1 MKMNHPGMKPI
12 HLLKQNN
19 IIVKIKFIS
28 KFKNCS
34 QSFFLVK
41 SRLIFFEF
49 PVGVKS
55 ICIDGKK
62 YTRDE
67 FEKAKKLELRR
78 GKKGRFLPVD
88 S

>member
-1 MKMNHPGMKPI
+1 M
-12 HLLKQNN
+12 
-19 IIVKIKFIS
+19 
-28 KFKNCS
+28 
-34 QSFFLVK
+34 K

-62 YTRDE
+62 YTRAE
-67 FEKAKKLELRR
+67 FEKAKKLESRR

-88 S
+88 N

>member
-1 MKMNHPGMKPI
+1 M
-12 HLLKQNN
+12 
-19 IIVKIKFIS
+19 
-28 KFKNCS
+28 
-34 QSFFLVK
+34 K

-78 GKKGRFLPVD
+78 GKKGRFLSID

>member
-1 MKMNHPGMKPI
+1 M
-12 HLLKQNN
+12 
-19 IIVKIKFIS
+19 
-28 KFKNCS
+28 
-34 QSFFLVK
+34 K

-62 YTRDE
+62 YTRAE

-78 GKKGRFLPVD
+78 GKKGRFLSVK
-88 S
+88 

>member
-1 MKMNHPGMKPI
+1 M
-12 HLLKQNN
+12 LKINLYRN
-19 IIVKIKFIS
+19 FKIVVKV
-28 KFKNCS
+28 
-34 QSFFLVK
+34 FLVK

-78 GKKGRFLPVD
+78 GKKGRFLPID